1 MDKIEEMQKLIVEIN
16 KHNHNY
22 YDLDAPTISD
32 AEYDK
37 LYYRLID
44 LEKQTGRV
52 LPSSPSLRVGGEVLD
67 AFAKREHPKKLYSL
81 NKVRSQQDLFAWVQD
96 MKDVHSAMTFSVEY
110 KFDGLHLVIE
120 YEGGKFVSATTRGNG
135 YVGEDVSAQVKTI
148 HSVPLEIAF
157 KGHLFVE
164 GEGMMTNHALKI
176 YNRTAEEKL
185 KNARNAAAGAIRN
198 LDPKETAKRNL
209 DFFCYGVLQAE
220 GVKFNS
226 QQEIH
231 SFLFKNGFQTG
242 DYFKIVSSAEEVMQ
256 EINAIDKRK
265 NSLDVMIDG
274 VVVSI
279 NQVAYR
285 DEIGWTTKF
294 PKWAMAYKFEAEEV
308 STVLNNVVWQ
318 VGRTGKVTPIAILQP
333 VELAGATVQKATLNN
348 YDDILRKNI
357 SIGSRVFVRRSNEVI
372 PEVLGLA
379 EKAKDAKEI
388 EEISVC
394 PCCASKLIKKGP
406 LLYCPNHD
414 GCFDQ
419 IEGRITHFTSR
430 DAFNIE
436 GLSEKTVSVL
446 ITDLGVK
453 NPADLYKLE
462 KADFLKLNNFKDK
475 KAENL
480 QKSIQKSKKIELFRF
495 IYALGIGE
503 VGIKTARDIAN
514 YFSSLQAIEQAK
526 LSEIQAL
533 SDIGP
538 KNKKNVFD
546 YFKDQENLKQISR
559 LLDVGVEIINPKPRD
574 FSSPIAGKKFVLTG
588 TLPSL
593 SRAQATEIIE
603 NNGGEVSGSVS
614 KNTDF
619 VLLGENPGSKYAKAQ
634 QLNIKIISEQDLIDM
649 INKV

>member
-44 LEKQTGRV
+44 LEKQTGTV

-148 HSVPLEIAF
+148 RSVPLEIAF

-231 SFLFKNGFQTG
+231 NFLFKNGFQTG
-242 DYFKIVSSAEEVMQ
+242 DYFKIVSSADRNTSVDSSLRRTYQ
-256 EINAIDKRK
+256 YRVK
-265 NSLDVMIDG
+265 NSPYVSLDYI
-274 VVVSI
+274 I
-279 NQVAYR
+279 NESRQHLINKFGTNGYAREKMFFQDLDYEKYLNDITSLCQ
-285 DEIGWTTKF
+285 DE
-294 PKWAMAYKFEAEEV
+294 
-308 STVLNNVVWQ
+308 
-318 VGRTGKVTPIAILQP
+318 
-333 VELAGATVQKATLNN
+333 
-348 YDDILRKNI
+348 
-357 SIGSRVFVRRSNEVI
+357 
-372 PEVLGLA
+372 
-379 EKAKDAKEI
+379 
-388 EEISVC
+388 
-394 PCCASKLIKKGP
+394 
-406 LLYCPNHD
+406 
-414 GCFDQ
+414 
-419 IEGRITHFTSR
+419 
-430 DAFNIE
+430 DAF
-436 GLSEKTVSVL
+436 
-446 ITDLGVK
+446 
-453 NPADLYKLE
+453 LE
-462 KADFLKLNNFKDK
+462 RFLKVNN
-475 KAENL
+475 L
-480 QKSIQKSKKIELFRF
+480 
-495 IYALGIGE
+495 
-503 VGIKTARDIAN
+503 
-514 YFSSLQAIEQAK
+514 FSS
-526 LSEIQAL
+526 
-533 SDIGP
+533 
-538 KNKKNVFD
+538 KNLHP
-546 YFKDQENLKQISR
+546 YFKKQPTK
-559 LLDVGVEIINPKPRD
+559 LL
-574 FSSPIAGKKFVLTG
+574 
-588 TLPSL
+588 
-593 SRAQATEIIE
+593 
-603 NNGGEVSGSVS
+603 
-614 KNTDF
+614 
-619 VLLGENPGSKYAKAQ
+619 
-634 QLNIKIISEQDLIDM
+634 
-649 INKV
+649 